1 MDLLALIPQFGNL
14 AFTIAA
20 FVVALLTIIF
30 VHEFGHYIIGRWSG
44 IKADVFSLGFGPE
57 LWSRVDQRGTKWQL
71 AAIPFGGYVKF
82 RGDSNAASAKD
93 NDTIRS
99 LSEQELRETMHGA
112 PLWARASTVAA
123 GPLANFILAI
133 AVFFGLAIYSGNV
146 KEPLTVGE
154 LLPMPSGTYDLQ
166 VGDQVI
172 EIAGNEIS
180 DLSAMAGLDDRL
192 PVTETLP
199 YVVIRSGEEIE
210 ITGPYTYPPMVNFLV
225 PRGAAYEAGLEV
237 GDVIVGID
245 GHDII
250 AFSELKEAVETSE
263 GRDLALTVWRHGD
276 LIDITLTPRR
286 SDEPQDDGGFKTFW
300 RIGVALDFMFEAER
314 EFVGFSEAAE
324 YGFTSVKTII
334 TDTLSGLYHV
344 ITGTIS
350 TCYLTGPFGI
360 AETSGAMA
368 SQGLDDFVYFI
379 AFLSTA
385 IGLMNLL
392 PIPVLDGGHLV
403 FHVYEATVGRPP
415 NDRIF
420 RMLMTVGLV
429 FVLGF
434 MVFALG
440 NDVACST

>member
-1 MDLLALIPQFGNL
+1 MDLLTLIPQFGNL

-44 IKADVFSLGFGPE
+44 IKADVFSLGFGPV
-57 LWSRVDQRGTKWQL
+57 LWSRHDQHGTKWQL

-93 NDTIRS
+93 DEAIRE
-99 LSEQELRETMHGA
+99 LSAEQLRETMHGA

-123 GPLANFILAI
+123 GPVANFFLAV
-133 AVFFGLAIYSGNV
+133 AVFFGLAICSGNV

-154 LLPMPSGTYDLQ
+154 LMPLPSGTYELQ

-192 PVTETLP
+192 PIQETLS
-199 YVVIRSGEEIE
+199 YVVIRSGEEVE

-237 GDVIVGID
+237 GDVISAID
-245 GHDII
+245 GDEII

-263 GRDLALTVWRHGD
+263 GRDLALTVWRSGN
-276 LIDITLTPRR
+276 LVDITLTPRR
-286 SDEPQDDGGFKTFW
+286 SDEPQDDGSFETYW

-314 EFVGFSEAAE
+314 EFGGFGDAID
-324 YGFTSVKTII
+324 YGFTSVHSII

-350 TCYLTGPFGI
+350 TCYLTGPVGI
-360 AETSGAMA
+360 AEISGAMA
-368 SQGLDDFVYFI
+368 SQGIDDFVYFI

-385 IGLMNLL
+385 VGLMNLL

-403 FHVYEATVGRPP
+403 FHVYEASVGRPP
-415 NDRIF
+415 NESVF
-420 RMLMTVGLV
+420 RVLMSIGLV
-429 FVLGF
+429 LVLAF
-434 MVFALG
+434 MIFALG
-440 NDVACST
+440 NDVACSN

>member
-20 FVVALLTIIF
+20 FVIALLTIIF

-44 IKADVFSLGFGPE
+44 IKADVFSLGFGPV
-57 LWSRVDQRGTKWQL
+57 LWHRTDQYGTKWQL

-93 NDTIRS
+93 DKTIKA
-99 LSEQELRETMHGA
+99 LSAEELRETMHGA

-123 GPLANFILAI
+123 GPIANFILAV
-133 AVFFGLAIYSGNV
+133 AVFFGLALYSGNV

-154 LLPMPSGTYDLQ
+154 LLPMPNGTYDLR

-180 DLSAMAGLDDRL
+180 DLATMEGLDDRL
-192 PVTETLP
+192 PIQETLP
-199 YVVIRSGEEIE
+199 YIVIRSGKEVE
-210 ITGPYTYPPMVNFLV
+210 ITGPFTYPPMVNFLV
-225 PRGAAYEAGLEV
+225 PRGAAYEAGLKV
-237 GDVIVGID
+237 GDVITAID
-245 GHDII
+245 GREII
-250 AFSELKEAVETSE
+250 AFSQLKQAVEGSE
-263 GRDLALTVWRHGD
+263 GRDLALSVWRQGD
-276 LIDITLTPRR
+276 IIDITLTPRS
-286 SDEPQDDGGFKTFW
+286 SDEPQDDGGFESYW
-300 RIGVALDFMFEAER
+300 RIGVALDFMFEPER
-314 EFVGFSEAAE
+314 EIVGFGEAIE
-324 YGFTSVKTII
+324 YGFTSVQRII

-344 ITGTIS
+344 ITGSIS
-350 TCYLTGPFGI
+350 TCYLTGPVGI

-415 NDRIF
+415 HEGVF
-420 RMLMTVGLV
+420 RVLMTIGLV

-440 NDVACST
+440 NDVACSA